1 MKLIS
6 IENRVTE
13 ILGIKY
19 PIIQGAM
26 SWITNAEFV
35 ASVSN
40 AGGLGMLG
48 PHAGHHTNPT
58 SFDEIFDRLKAEIR
72 KVKILTDKP
81 FGVPVILSYDLST
94 VDVIA
99 DLLIDEG
106 VKVVLLNGMDG
117 FDYGP
122 LIKKF
127 KENNMKTIFRSL
139 TPSIENA
146 QYAEKIG
153 ADILVAT
160 GFDEGGTVPEKVIGT
175 FSIVPMI
182 ADTVDI
188 PVMAA
193 GGIADARGVRAAFAL
208 GAEGVFAGTV
218 FIATK
223 ENPAAENVKQ
233 LILNHTASDLLL
245 FKTNPAYYRSIPTP
259 YSRELLAMD
268 EGGKTRDEIADKM
281 YAEQGLKVGMLD
293 GDLERGY
300 VTVGNGVSYI
310 KSIRSVKEVV
320 EDLMQDFK

>member
-1 MKLIS
+1 MINT
-6 IENRVTE
+6 ENRVTA

-35 ASVSN
+35 AAVSN
-40 AGGLGMLG
+40 AGGLGILG
-48 PHAGHHTNPT
+48 PHAGHYTNPR
-58 SFDEIFDRLKAEIR
+58 SFDEIVDRLKAEIR
-72 KVKILTDKP
+72 KVKTLTDKP
-81 FGVPVILSYDLST
+81 FGVPVMLSNDLST
-94 VDVIA
+94 VDAIA
-99 DLLIDEG
+99 DLLFDEG
-106 VKVVLLNGMDG
+106 VKVVLLNGLEG
-117 FDYGP
+117 FDYEP
-122 LIKKF
+122 LMKKF

-139 TPSIENA
+139 MPSIDNA

-182 ADTVDI
+182 ADAVAI

-208 GAEGVFAGTV
+208 GAEGVFAGTI

-245 FKTNPAYYRSIPTP
+245 FRTNPAYYRSIPTP
-259 YSRELLAMD
+259 YSQELLAMD
-268 EGGKTRDEIADKM
+268 EGGKTRNEIANKM
-281 YAEQGLKVGMLD
+281 YSEQGLKVGMLD
-293 GDLERGY
+293 GNLKDGY
-300 VTVGNGVSYI
+300 ITVGNGLSYI
-310 KSIRSVKEVV
+310 NSIRTVNEVV